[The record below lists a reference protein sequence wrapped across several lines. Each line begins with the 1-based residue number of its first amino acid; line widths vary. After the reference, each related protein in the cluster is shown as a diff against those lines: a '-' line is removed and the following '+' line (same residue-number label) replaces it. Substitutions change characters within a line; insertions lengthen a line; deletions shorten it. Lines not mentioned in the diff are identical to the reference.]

1 MSHPETQVT
10 AEKIAAKSE
19 KKPVT
24 PTAHFAGMH
33 AQIAEALN
41 IAEFGVPTQAQPLAQ
56 RGVLIQTSR
65 NRLTLSTFD
74 FWTAVSVTVPVGTP
88 VAKGY
93 SLLDFV
99 ELKKA
104 LAAMVA
110 GETKTVA
117 ARTPVSLAGDLLAT
131 EHITVPITTLDI
143 HEFTHPPEAVPAMA
157 TMDAQTFLAQLNRVL
172 PTAGRDET
180 LPTLT
185 GVQMTLEGETI
196 TMAATDRYRFTVAEV
211 PASATVQPLEKPLTT
226 LIPAGILAP
235 LAKRLKSYVGPVGIG
250 IIEEDKGVIAR
261 ATLSMGDTT
270 ITMRPLDGGL
280 PKYKSLFPTECD
292 ASVRVDRA
300 TLVRAV
306 KKCQALIKAKSENGS
321 PVSFVWADDATLTLV
336 PRIGTAEDHA
346 RIKGM
351 AIPVTYARGMAAAL
365 CGNALS
371 LNPAFLL
378 DALGTFPG
386 DTITLH
392 IREMKDGQTTK
403 PVLLTEGSDM
413 AGDGYRHLLMPIRLD
428 LSK

>member
-10 AEKIAAKSE
+10 AEKTAAKNE
-19 KKPVT
+19 KKPVK

-33 AQIAEALN
+33 AQITEALS

-56 RGVLIQTSR
+56 RGVLIQTSH

-131 EHITVPITTLDI
+131 EHITVPITALDI

-185 GVQMTLEGETI
+185 GVQMTLEGETLA
-196 TMAATDRYRFTVAEV
+196 MAATDRYRFAVAEV
-211 PASATVQPLEKPLTT
+211 PATATVQPLEKPLTT

-235 LAKRLKSYVGPVGIG
+235 LAKRLKSYEGPVGIG
-250 IIEEDKGVIAR
+250 IIENGEGVIAR
-261 ATLSMGDTT
+261 AALSMGDTT
-270 ITMRPLDGGL
+270 ITMRPLEGSL
-280 PKYKSLFPTECD
+280 PKHGSLFPTECD
-292 ASVRVDRA
+292 TSVRVDRA
-300 TLVRAV
+300 TVVRAA
-306 KKCQALIKAKSENGS
+306 KKCQALIKAKGENGM
-321 PVSFVWADDATLTLV
+321 PVSFGWDADGTLTLA
-336 PRIGTAEDHA
+336 PRIGTADEQA
-346 RIKGM
+346 RTKGM
-351 AIPVTYARGMAAAL
+351 TIPSTITHGSADTL
-365 CGNALS
+365 QGNLLA
-371 LNPAFLL
+371 LNPGFLL
-378 DALGTFPG
+378 DALGTF
-386 DTITLH
+386 TSNTVTLH
-392 IREMKDGQTTK
+392 IREMKDGLTTK
-403 PVLLTEGSDM
+403 PVLLTEGPDM
-413 AGDGYRHLLMPIRLD
+413 VGQDYRHLLMPIRLD